1 MSQPEYQPSWPQ
13 SEQPL
18 IAPGPACHAVDGGQ
32 AEFDADMAY
41 LRGMAGALLEFATP
55 AHMAKLAENA
65 GIA

>member
-1 MSQPEYQPSWPQ
+1 MSHKDYQPPWPE
-13 SEQPL
+13 SEQQL
-18 IAPGPACHAVDGGQ
+18 ITPHEAWHDADQ

-55 AHMAKLAENA
+55 AQMAKLAENA

>member
-1 MSQPEYQPSWPQ
+1 MSLPDYQPCWPE

-18 IAPGPACHAVDGGQ
+18 IVDDGQ

-41 LRGMAGALLEFATP
+41 LQGMAGALLEHATP